1 MCVFESVE
9 EIQAEIGR
17 LKNAGG
23 DIGLVPTM
31 GALHRG
37 HAEII
42 RRAAKENSSVVVSIF
57 VNPTQFNDA
66 EDLKKYPRTLEE
78 DLALLRNISEEI
90 LVFNPGVEEMYPD
103 SASSKEYKFNGL
115 DRVMEGQYRPGHF
128 QGVATIVEKLL
139 TSINPDRAYFG
150 EKDYQQLMI
159 VKSLVKQRNLPVE
172 IVPCSIVRE
181 DHGLALSSRN
191 SRLSNRLRMEAS
203 FIYQV
208 LRTAKAQFGMKS
220 AGKISEWAKKQFKV
234 HPDLELEYFIIADSE
249 KLRPVMRKS
258 KNKKYRAFVAA
269 YAEGVRLIDNIALN

>member
-90 LVFNPGVEEMYPD
+90 LVFNPGVEEMYPN
-103 SASSKEYKFNGL
+103 SASSKEYRFSGL
-115 DRVMEGQYRPGHF
+115 DRIMEGQFRPGHF

>member
-1 MCVFESVE
+1 MCVFETVE

>member
-150 EKDYQQLMI
+150 EKDYQQLLI